1 MSFIINLLLFIVI
14 LGVIVFVHEFGHFIF
29 AKIAGVYVFEFA
41 IGMGPKICGF
51 KKRETEYN
59 LRAIPIGGFC
69 SMAGEDFDDEEL
81 KKVPKKRR
89 LQAKTAWQRFLIMV
103 FGPMNNFI
111 LAVILLFFIALVWG
125 GSTMDPIITSVEA
138 GSAAEEVG
146 ISSGDRILKI
156 NNHKISTSDDMSL
169 YLAISD
175 PKKYTTMKVEKEN
188 DEVVTYKIKPRKIK
202 ENGEE
207 VYRYGIGIEQKKTKG
222 FGEALV
228 YTFKKTCSIFKQMY
242 ITLAYLFTGGIKLNQ
257 LAGPVGI
264 YSIVGEQSKAGI
276 ANLLY
281 LMAFLSINVGVI
293 NLLPIPA
300 FDGGHIL
307 FIVIEKI
314 KGSPVDPELENK
326 IHAVFL
332 VLLMLLMLVIT
343 FNDIL
348 RLFG

>member
-41 IGMGPKICGF
+41 IGMGPKIWGF
-51 KKRETEYN
+51 KKGETEYN

-222 FGEALV
+222 FGEALI